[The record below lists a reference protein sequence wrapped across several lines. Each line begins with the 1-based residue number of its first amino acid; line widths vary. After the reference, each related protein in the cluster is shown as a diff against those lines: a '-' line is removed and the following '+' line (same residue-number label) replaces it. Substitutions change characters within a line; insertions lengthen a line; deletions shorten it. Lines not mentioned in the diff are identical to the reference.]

1 MGPLPEKVQVE
12 FTDVLIVGR
21 HHGPPYLPHRFG
33 VPRTKKSTLA
43 RAFPTPRSPGYSPHV
58 RVLMLSWDFP
68 PRVTGGNA
76 AHVQGLSRALAE
88 AGHDVVVLTPATSH
102 HHSPSEQLGKV
113 RVLRAEIG
121 LPHILEERY
130 LAVAASANHAL
141 TQVVLDAD
149 SPLHGWIPDVVHGH
163 DWRIGWAADTI
174 ARHHGVPF
182 VLTMHGTERVRH
194 GGNLPDGRPTDVN
207 SIEWWLAFR
216 ADRLIASTRFMV
228 DQLVTTF
235 ELAPEQVVRVPNGI
249 DPALWAGHDRPTDR
263 EELVVSWGRV
273 QYEKGFQ
280 VLARAMTTVRHRIP
294 EVGCVIA
301 GRGTYLPELQTQI
314 DVEGVSDLI
323 DLPGFLGDTALR
335 ALVQRAGCV
344 VLPSLYEPFGLV
356 ALEALAAGAPL
367 IVARTGGLA
376 ELIVGTDAGLTFE
389 PGNPDDLAHC
399 VELVL
404 RDKDLAHRLTTNA
417 RRLIETKYAWDA
429 IANAVVAVYDD
440 VSAQRT

>member
-1 MGPLPEKVQVE
+1 
-12 FTDVLIVGR
+12 
-21 HHGPPYLPHRFG
+21 
-33 VPRTKKSTLA
+33 
-43 RAFPTPRSPGYSPHV
+43 
-58 RVLMLSWDFP
+58 MLSWDFP

-76 AHVQGLSRALAE
+76 AHVHGLSQALAR

-102 HHSPSEQLGKV
+102 AHRSSEEFGDV
-113 RVLRAEIG
+113 RVLRADIG
-121 LPHILEERY
+121 LPHILDERY
-130 LAVAASANHAL
+130 LAVAASANHGLAQL
-141 TQVVLDAD
+141 MLDAD
-149 SPLHGWIPDVVHGH
+149 SPLRGWVPDVVHGH
-163 DWRIGWAADTI
+163 DWRIGWAAHTL

-194 GGNLPDGRPTDVN
+194 GGNLPEGRPTDVN

-228 DQLVTTF
+228 DQLLDTF
-235 ELAPEQVVRVPNGI
+235 ELLSEQVVRVPNGI
-249 DPALWAGHDRPTDR
+249 DSTLWAGHDRPTER
-263 EELVVSWGRV
+263 EPLVVSWGRV

-280 VLARAMTTVRHRIP
+280 VLARAMTTLRHRIP
-294 EVGCVIA
+294 DVGCVIA

-323 DLPGFLGDTALR
+323 ELPGFLRDDALR
-335 ALVQRAGCV
+335 QLIQRAGCV

-389 PGNPDDLAHC
+389 PGNADDLARC

-404 RDKDLAHRLTTNA
+404 SDTTLAHQMTTNA
-417 RRLIETKYAWDA
+417 RHLIETKYAWEA
-429 IANAVVAVYDD
+429 IAASVVDVYDAAARHRAD
-440 VSAQRT
+440 HA

>member
-1 MGPLPEKVQVE
+1 MDRPASGAAPAA
-12 FTDVLIVGR
+12 VGR
-21 HHGPPYLPHRFG
+21 TTTERFG
-33 VPRTKKSTLA
+33 A
-43 RAFPTPRSPGYSPHV
+43 PGYSPLV

-76 AHVQGLSRALAE
+76 AHVHGLSQALAE
-88 AGHDVVVLTPATSH
+88 AGHDVVVLTPARTHALSTSEH
-102 HHSPSEQLGKV
+102 LGRV
-113 RVLRAEIG
+113 RVLRADID
-121 LPHILEERY
+121 LPHIPDERY
-130 LAVAASANHAL
+130 LAIAASANHGLAQL
-141 TQVVLDAD
+141 VLDAD
-149 SPLHGWIPDVVHGH
+149 SPLKGWKPDIVHGH
-163 DWRIGWAADTI
+163 DWRIGWAADTV

-249 DPALWAGHDRPTDR
+249 DPTLWAGHDRPTDR
-263 EELVVSWGRV
+263 DPLVVSWGRV

-280 VLARAMTTVRHRIP
+280 VLARAMTTVRHRVP
-294 EVGCVIA
+294 DVSCVIA
-301 GRGTYLPELQTQI
+301 GRGSYLPELQTQI

-323 DLPGFLGDTALR
+323 ELPGFLGDAALR
-335 ALVQRAGCV
+335 DLVQRAGCV

-404 RDKDLAHRLTTNA
+404 RDKTLAHQMTTNA

-429 IANAVVAVYDD
+429 IATAVVHVYDAA
-440 VSAQRT
+440 VLHRTRSA

>member
-1 MGPLPEKVQVE
+1 M
-12 FTDVLIVGR
+12 
-21 HHGPPYLPHRFG
+21 
-33 VPRTKKSTLA
+33 S
-43 RAFPTPRSPGYSPHV
+43 SGYSPLV

-76 AHVQGLSRALAE
+76 AHVQGLSSALAE
-88 AGHDVVVLTPATSH
+88 AGHDVVVLTPATTH
-102 HHSPSEQLGKV
+102 QHAPSEQLGQV

-141 TQVVLDAD
+141 TQLVLDAD

-263 EELVVSWGRV
+263 EALVVSWGRV

-294 EVGCVIA
+294 DVGCVIA

-323 DLPGFLGDTALR
+323 DLPGFLGDGELR
-335 ALVQRAGCV
+335 TLVQRAGCV

-417 RRLIETKYAWDA
+417 RRLIEAKYAWGA
-429 IANAVVAVYDD
+429 IANSVVAVYDE
-440 VSAQRT
+440 VSARRSERG